1 MVSDEEK
8 KTLLANKKIS
18 PENSGIS
25 GLNSGVGGIRT
36 RVQTSDKRAF
46 YKFRFRLILELELT
60 ENCPYKP

>member
-1 MVSDEEK
+1 LSDEEK
-8 KTLLANKKIS
+8 KLYWQLKKIS
-18 PENSGIS
+18 PENTGLS

>member
-1 MVSDEEK
+1 MKKRKLYWQLEK
-8 KTLLANKKIS
+8 RS
-18 PENSGIS
+18 PENTRLS

-36 RVQTSDKRAF
+36 RVQTSDKRDF

>member
-1 MVSDEEK
+1 LSDDEK
-8 KTLLANKKIS
+8 KTLLATKKTS
-18 PENSGIS
+18 PKNTGLS